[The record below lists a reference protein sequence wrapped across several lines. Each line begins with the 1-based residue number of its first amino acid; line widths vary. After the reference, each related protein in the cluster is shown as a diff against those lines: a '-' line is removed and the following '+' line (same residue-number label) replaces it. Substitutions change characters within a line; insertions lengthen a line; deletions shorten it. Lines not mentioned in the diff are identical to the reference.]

1 MQKCTAKGFTPL
13 ITPDLVR
20 DCVLEKCGFQPRMD
34 NTQTYSVAN
43 SDLCLT
49 GTAEVPLGGI
59 YMDKVVEEKELPIK
73 MVGFGHCF
81 RTEAGAGGTAGKGLY
96 RVHQFSKVEMFVVA
110 TPEQSDRILAEL
122 LDIEVRCSLVLAPRN
137 CRSEPL
143 VRDCIV
149 SLWLGHGMFLP
160 SSRMQLE
167 CGYSAERCR
176 ENGRNDDECIAL
188 VCASLRC

>member
-1 MQKCTAKGFTPL
+1 VQKCVAKGFTPL

-20 DCVLEKCGFQPRMD
+20 DSVLEKCGFQPRMD

-59 YMDKVVEEKELPIK
+59 YMDKVIEQKELPIK

-122 LDIEVRCSLVLAPRN
+122 LDIEVRCFLSLVPHYCLTN
-137 CRSEPL
+137 
-143 VRDCIV
+143 
-149 SLWLGHGMFLP
+149 
-160 SSRMQLE
+160 
-167 CGYSAERCR
+167 
-176 ENGRNDDECIAL
+176 
-188 VCASLRC
+188 ASLLPHYCLTTASLLP